1 MADQKILNTLVK
13 GAGYGFV
20 GIIFSKFLTYFY
32 RAVVARIG
40 PDAYGQLSLAIT
52 VLSITGTLSI
62 FALNTALKKYV
73 PQYRQEGDWSAV
85 RGAVLSAFA
94 ITSIL
99 SLIGSIALWFLA
111 EPIAVNVF
119 ESQGLAPLLKV
130 FALIV
135 PFANFSKV
143 LGSTIKGFK
152 DIKYFV
158 FIVNILTSTVQ
169 LVVTL
174 ILILMGFGVIGAAWG
189 WAAGVVIPTLVAF
202 YVVERKLGPVIA
214 RKVVPDYKFEEL
226 LMYSYPLLLA
236 GIIGEVMGWTDTLL
250 LGYYLDDA
258 QVGFYNAALPT
269 AALLTVVE
277 RGFSQLSLP
286 SMSEISDDRKKLAS
300 TLKTLTRWNTAAIL
314 PGFLLM
320 VLFSGEILH
329 LLFGKEYMIA
339 GTALAILAFGKLYSA
354 SLGYLGDLLK
364 ATDETQVFWK
374 NSILS
379 FFLNVGLNVLLI
391 PGFSWKGTQL
401 VPALGITGAAL
412 ATTGSL
418 VIMQTVILAEAYYF
432 HGIVPV
438 NRKTWKSIVASGV
451 AVAAT
456 YGAVKFFFPTTP
468 LWVLVPGAAVFGA
481 IYLFSF
487 LMLGGVEEEDRNVV
501 LDAANLLDRR
511 EEAERLLDL
520 VDRYA
525 LL

>member
-13 GAGYGFV
+13 GAGWGFV
-20 GIIFSKFLTYFY
+20 SVIMSKFLTYFY

-52 VLSITGTLSI
+52 VLSITGTLTI
-62 FALNTALKKYV
+62 FALDTALKKYV
-73 PQYRQEGDWSAV
+73 PQYRKEGDWASV
-85 RGAVLSAFA
+85 KGAALSAL
-94 ITSIL
+94 ILTSVL
-99 SLIGSIALWFLA
+99 SLIGAGAMFLFA
-111 EPIAVNVF
+111 ETIAVRVF
-119 ESQGLAPLLKV
+119 ESPGLTPLLKI
-130 FALIV
+130 FAFVV

-143 LGSTIKGFK
+143 FGGIMKGFK
-152 DIKYFV
+152 VVRYPVILFN
-158 FIVNILTSTVQ
+158 IVTSSIQ
-169 LVVTL
+169 LAVTL
-174 ILILMGFGVIGAAWG
+174 LLILMGFGVIGAAWG
-189 WAAGVVIPTLVAF
+189 WAAGVVIPTIIAF
-202 YVVERKLGPVIA
+202 YVVEKKLGPVIK
-214 RKVVPDYKFEEL
+214 RKVAPDYQFGEL

-236 GIIGEVMGWTDTLL
+236 GIIGEVLGWTDTLL

-269 AALLTVVE
+269 AAMLTVVE

-286 SMSEISDDRKKLAS
+286 SMAEISDDKKKLAS

-320 VLFSGEILH
+320 VLFSGQILH
-329 LLFGKEYMIA
+329 LLFGKEYVVA

-354 SLGYLGDLLK
+354 SIGYVGDLLK

-379 FFLNVGLNVLLI
+379 FFLNIGLNVLLI

-418 VIMQTVILAEAYYF
+418 VIMQTVLLLEAYYF
-432 HGIVPV
+432 HDIVPV
-438 NRKTWKSIVASGV
+438 NRKTWKSIIASGF
-451 AVAAT
+451 AVATT

-468 LWVLVPGAAVFGA
+468 IWALVPGAVLFG
-481 IYLFSF
+481 IVYVLGF
-487 LMLGGVEEEDRNVV
+487 LLLGGIEEEDRGVV
-501 LDAANLLDRR
+501 LDAANMVGQREKGEKLL
-511 EEAERLLDL
+511 ELLERFSLL
-520 VDRYA
+520 
-525 LL
+525 